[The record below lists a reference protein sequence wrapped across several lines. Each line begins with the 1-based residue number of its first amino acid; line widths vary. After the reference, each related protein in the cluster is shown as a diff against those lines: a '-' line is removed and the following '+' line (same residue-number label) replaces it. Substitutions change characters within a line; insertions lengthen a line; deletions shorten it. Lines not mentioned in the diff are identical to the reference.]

1 MTIRFTEDL
10 ISREWLVVQPEW
22 AEDAHIPMFQG
33 GLEDLDSAINR
44 GNDDL
49 WVLSSSGL

>member
-1 MTIRFTEDL
+1 MTIRLTEGL
-10 ISREWLVVQPEW
+10 ISRDWSVVQPEC

-33 GLEDLDSAINR
+33 GLEDPDSAINR

-49 WVLSSSGL
+49 WVLSSGL